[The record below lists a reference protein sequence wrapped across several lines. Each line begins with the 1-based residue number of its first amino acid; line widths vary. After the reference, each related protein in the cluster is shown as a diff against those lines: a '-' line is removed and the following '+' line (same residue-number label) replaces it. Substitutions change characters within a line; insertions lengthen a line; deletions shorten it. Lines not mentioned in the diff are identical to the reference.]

1 MKRMLQKDF
10 SLPTKW
16 FYKSY
21 VVMNQRNVIK
31 YALVKVTTMS
41 MCLAN
46 CALQT
51 VNILKSNYINVLNK
65 VY

>member
-1 MKRMLQKDF
+1 MLQKDF

-16 FYKSY
+16 FYKSF
-21 VVMNQRNVIK
+21 VVLNQRNVIK

-46 CALQT
+46 YTLQT
-51 VNILKSNYINVLNK
+51 VNILRSNYINVLNK
-65 VY
+65 VH

>member
-1 MKRMLQKDF
+1 
-10 SLPTKW
+10 
-16 FYKSY
+16 
-21 VVMNQRNVIK
+21 MNQRNVIK

-51 VNILKSNYINVLNK
+51 VNILKSNYVNVLNK